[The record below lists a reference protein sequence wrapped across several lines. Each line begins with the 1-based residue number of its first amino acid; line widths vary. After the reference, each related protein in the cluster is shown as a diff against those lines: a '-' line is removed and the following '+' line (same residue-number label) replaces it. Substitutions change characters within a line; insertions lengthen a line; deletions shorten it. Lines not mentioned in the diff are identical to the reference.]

1 MVFGQKKKKLLRIF
15 LLSIRTCGSECMQA
29 RQCHLM
35 QEGHTCECLRS
46 CFLCGREVHAWPA
59 GGRCGAARPL
69 CGQAERTRRCMM
81 HAGWYGCSEPAK
93 AVPPLLRIGIG
104 LHGAPVLVLQ
114 RFFVDAGARSSPT
127 LVYDSLAM
135 ANARDCV
142 ASGSRKEF
150 FLRHIGYVR
159 RI

>member
-1 MVFGQKKKKLLRIF
+1 VLSTVSYSSATGITSELIFNLLYSLLPIRITNSNNQEVNLKNQEVKFYKSGYNALPCTKQVFEQTHQNFAFYKSGQWSLVKKKKLLRIF

-81 HAGWYGCSEPAK
+81 HAG
-93 AVPPLLRIGIG
+93 
-104 LHGAPVLVLQ
+104 
-114 RFFVDAGARSSPT
+114 
-127 LVYDSLAM
+127 
-135 ANARDCV
+135 
-142 ASGSRKEF
+142 
-150 FLRHIGYVR
+150 
-159 RI
+159 